1 MLLFFLQFYLILILR
16 IQIVSRNFNFTMNAA
31 VKDWLVVRYKI
42 NEHLRFKRNL
52 LNQNFEFYIP
62 RIFTNAQK
70 IRNKKQEAKLELLFP
85 GYGFVRMAQTNLHAL
100 RYTLGLINIVR
111 FGDQY
116 AIATNSMIN
125 QLKELE
131 ASSKI
136 QPIVPNQLAKGSI
149 VTVSSGP
156 FKGYIAKILATPAK
170 DRANILVT
178 FLGAQR
184 TLTVSMEQLQKE

>member
-1 MLLFFLQFYLILILR
+1 
-16 IQIVSRNFNFTMNAA
+16 MNTA

-62 RIFTNAQK
+62 RIFTNSQK
-70 IRNKKQEAKLELLFP
+70 VNNKNHEAKVEVLFP
-85 GYGFVRMAQTNLHAL
+85 GYGFVRMSQINIHAL

-116 AIATNSMIN
+116 AIAANSIIN

-131 ASSKI
+131 ASSKM
-136 QPIVPNQLAKGSI
+136 QPFTINQISKGNK
-149 VTVSSGP
+149 VTVNSGP

-170 DRANILVT
+170 DRANILIT

-184 TLTVSMEQLQKE
+184 SITVSVNQLQKEQY